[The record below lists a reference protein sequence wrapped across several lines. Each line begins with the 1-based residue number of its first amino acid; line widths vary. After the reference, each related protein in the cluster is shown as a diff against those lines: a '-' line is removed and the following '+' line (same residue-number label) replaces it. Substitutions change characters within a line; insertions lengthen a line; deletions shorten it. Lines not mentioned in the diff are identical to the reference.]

1 MAFADMGVR
10 ATSLA
15 VSAGLLGAAVLAAMT
30 MTIGLMRADD
40 VPGGA
45 PVMVFNEPPPAPP
58 VDPARMQPRTVAE
71 PLAVAGPNWSQPLE
85 TPTSL
90 TSGNDFGAPFAE
102 VGPAVI
108 ANPHWRR
115 RPGDLGRY
123 YPARAIQRGVE
134 GEVLLDCLVGTS
146 GFLNCSVLNETPA
159 SWGFGEAAL
168 RISRDYQMAPAT
180 RDGVPVEGRYRMRVP
195 FEMQ

>member
-1 MAFADMGVR
+1 MAFADLGVR

-15 VSAGLLGAAVLAAMT
+15 VSAGLLGAALLAAMT
-30 MTIGLMRADD
+30 MTIGLMRAEEL
-40 VPGGA
+40 PNGA
-45 PVMVFNEPPPAPP
+45 PVMVFNEPQPPP
-58 VDPARMQPRTVAE
+58 VDPTPIRTSTATE
-71 PLAVAGPNWSQPLE
+71 PLAVADSSWTQPLD

-90 TSGNDFGAPFAE
+90 TGANDFAAPFAE
-102 VGPAVI
+102 VGPALV

-115 RPGDLGRY
+115 RPSDLGRY
-123 YPARAIQRGVE
+123 YPERAIQRGVE

-146 GFLNCSVLNETPA
+146 GLLNCSVSQETPA

-180 RDGVPVEGRYRMRVP
+180 RNGVPVEGRYRMRVP